1 MKKKF
6 WIPIAAAVLLA
17 VLFVPIPSKTHE
29 DGGTRE
35 YRALTYKIVEWNK
48 NQDGVSYD
56 KTRLYLFPRNFKSL
70 DELWEGE
77 ACNAQYRF
85 TADIIE
91 KSGNTVTAEPVTD
104 RYKNRVGERVSFSIG
119 SLDDI
124 GAEVG
129 TRVEVTYTGGVAESY
144 PTQVN
149 AVSWRLSGNMRDI
162 AYTDEW
168 LDMSTAKKTDSGY
181 DDVVIR
187 SVYADCFFAEPVD
200 PLSYEYKFNGVLS
213 EDWCI
218 GDKVRVAYENA
229 YTDEFFDGDRW
240 RIEADFTSVEP
251 SNYEF
256 DPIYYDKP
264 VIYLYPE
271 KETEVSVRL
280 TLDGRLTCTYPEYG
294 DGWKVTARPDG
305 TLTDESGQSY
315 NYLYWE
321 GETEAQYDLS
331 RGFSVRG
338 EDTAAF
344 LEDALSKLGLDRR
357 EANEFIVYW
366 LPLMQDNEYN
376 IISFQ
381 TDAYTDSAKL
391 DITPA
396 PDTLIRVFMAWKP
409 SDKYV
414 QIEEQELSAPERS
427 GFTAVEWGG
436 TKLG

>member
-1 MKKKF
+1 MKKKI

-35 YRALTYKIVEWNK
+35 YRALTYKIVDWNK

-56 KTRLYLFPRNFKSL
+56 RTRLYLFPRNFKSL
-70 DELWEGE
+70 DELWDTE
-77 ACNAQYRF
+77 ALSAEYSF
-85 TADIIE
+85 TAKIIE
-91 KSGNTVTAEPVTD
+91 KNGNTVTAEPVTD
-104 RYKNRVGERVSFSIG
+104 RDKNRVGERVSFSVG

-149 AVSWRLSGNMRDI
+149 AVSWKLSGNMRDI

-168 LDMSTAKKTDSGY
+168 LDMSTAEKTDGGY
-181 DDVVIR
+181 VDVVIQ
-187 SVYADCFFAEPVD
+187 SIYSDCFFAGPVY
-200 PLSYEYKFNGVLS
+200 PMPHEYRFIGVLS
-213 EDWCI
+213 EDWCV
-218 GDKVRVAYENA
+218 GDRVLVTYENA
-229 YTDEFFDGDRW
+229 YTGEDRW

-251 SNYEF
+251 SNLVL
-256 DPIYYDKP
+256 DPHVCYKP

-280 TLDGRLTCTYPEYG
+280 TLDGRLTCTYPEYS
-294 DGWKVTARPDG
+294 DGWNVTARPDG

-331 RGFSVRG
+331 RGFCVKG

-391 DITPA
+391 NITPA

-414 QIEEQELSAPERS
+414 QIEEQELRAPERS

>member
-1 MKKKF
+1 MKKKI
-6 WIPIAAAVLLA
+6 WIPIAAAVLVT
-17 VLFVPIPSKTHE
+17 VLFVPIPSKVHE

-35 YRALTYKIVEWNK
+35 YRALTYKIVDWNREE
-48 NQDGVSYD
+48 DGVSYD
-56 KTRLYLFPRNFKSL
+56 RTRLYLLPRNFKSL
-70 DELWEGE
+70 DELWEEE
-77 ACNAQYRF
+77 AICAEYSF
-85 TADIIE
+85 SAKIIE
-91 KSGNTVTAEPVTD
+91 KNGNTVTVEPLTE
-104 RYKNRVGERVSFSIG
+104 RGQSMVGERVSFDIS
-119 SLDDI
+119 SLEDI
-124 GAEVG
+124 GAGVDN
-129 TRVEVTYTGGVAESY
+129 RVEVTYTGGVAESY
-144 PTQVN
+144 PTQIK
-149 AVSWRLSGNMRDI
+149 AVSWELSENMRDT

-168 LDMSTAKKTDSGY
+168 LDMSTAEKTDDGY
-181 DDVVIR
+181 ADVVIQ
-187 SVYADCFFAEPVD
+187 SIYSDCFFAGPVY
-200 PLSYEYKFNGVLS
+200 PMPYEYKFNGVLS
-213 EDWCI
+213 EDWCV
-218 GDKVRVAYENA
+218 GDQVSVVYENA
-229 YTDEFFDGDRW
+229 YTDGDQW

-251 SNYEF
+251 SDLVLEPDMCY
-256 DPIYYDKP
+256 KP

-271 KETEVSVRL
+271 KETEVSVKL
-280 TLDGRLTCTYPEYG
+280 TLDGGLTCTYPEYG

-305 TLTDESGQSY
+305 TLTDDRGQSY

-331 RGFSVRG
+331 RGFCVKG
-338 EDTAAF
+338 EDTAVF

-414 QIEEQELSAPERS
+414 QIEEQELCAPERR
-427 GFTAVEWGG
+427 GFIAVEWGG

>member
-1 MKKKF
+1 MKKKI

-35 YRALTYKIVEWNK
+35 YRALTYKIVDWNK

-56 KTRLYLFPRNFKSL
+56 RTRLYLFPRNFKSL
-70 DELWEGE
+70 DELWDTE
-77 ACNAQYRF
+77 ALSAEYSF
-85 TADIIE
+85 TAKIIE
-91 KSGNTVTAEPVTD
+91 KNGNTVTAEPVTD
-104 RYKNRVGERVSFSIG
+104 RDKNRVGERVSFSID

-149 AVSWRLSGNMRDI
+149 AVSWKLSGNMRDI

-168 LDMSTAKKTDSGY
+168 LDMSTAEKTDGGY
-181 DDVVIR
+181 VDVVIR
-187 SVYADCFFAEPVD
+187 SVYSDCFFAGTVYPM
-200 PLSYEYKFNGVLS
+200 PYEYRFIGVLS
-213 EDWCI
+213 EDWCV
-218 GDKVRVAYENA
+218 GDRVLVTYENA
-229 YTDEFFDGDRW
+229 YTGGDRW

-251 SNYEF
+251 SNLVL
-256 DPIYYDKP
+256 DPHVCYKP

-305 TLTDESGQSY
+305 TLTDESRQSY

-331 RGFSVRG
+331 HGFCVRG

-344 LEDALSKLGLDRR
+344 LEDALSKLGLERR

-366 LPLMQDNEYN
+366 LPLMQNNEYN

-409 SDKYV
+409 SDKFV
-414 QIEEQELSAPERS
+414 QIEEQELSAPERR

>member
-1 MKKKF
+1 MKKKI

-35 YRALTYKIVEWNK
+35 YRALTYKIVDWNK

-56 KTRLYLFPRNFKSL
+56 KIRLYLFPRNFKSL
-70 DELWEGE
+70 DELWDTE
-77 ACNAQYRF
+77 ALSAEYSF
-85 TADIIE
+85 TAKIIE
-91 KSGNTVTAEPVTD
+91 KNGNTVTAEPVTD
-104 RYKNRVGERVSFSIG
+104 RDKNRVGERVSFDFST
-119 SLDDI
+119 LEDI

-149 AVSWRLSGNMRDI
+149 AVSWKLSGNMRDI

-168 LDMSTAKKTDSGY
+168 LDMSTAEKTDDGY
-181 DDVVIR
+181 VDVVIQ
-187 SVYADCFFAEPVD
+187 SVYSDCFFAGTVYPM
-200 PLSYEYKFNGVLS
+200 PYEYRFIGVLS
-213 EDWCI
+213 EDWCV
-218 GDKVRVAYENA
+218 GDQVLVTYENA
-229 YTDEFFDGDRW
+229 YTDGDRW
-240 RIEADFTSVEP
+240 RIEADFTSVE
-251 SNYEF
+251 SSDLVL
-256 DPIYYDKP
+256 DPYACYKP

-271 KETEVSVRL
+271 KETEVSVKL

-305 TLTDESGQSY
+305 TLTDERGQSY

-331 RGFSVRG
+331 RGFCVKG

-357 EANEFIVYW
+357 ESNEFIVYW

-391 DITPA
+391 DITPP

>member
-1 MKKKF
+1 MKKKI

-17 VLFVPIPSKTHE
+17 VLFVPIPSKAHE

-35 YRALTYKIVEWNK
+35 YRALTYKIVDWNK

-56 KTRLYLFPRNFKSL
+56 RTRLYLLPRNFKSL
-70 DELWEGE
+70 DELWEEE
-77 ACNAQYRF
+77 AICAEYSF
-85 TADIIE
+85 SAKIIE
-91 KSGNTVTAEPVTD
+91 KNGSTVTVEPLTE
-104 RYKNRVGERVSFSIG
+104 RGKSMVGERVSFDIS
-119 SLDDI
+119 SLEDI
-124 GAEVG
+124 GAGVDN
-129 TRVEVTYTGGVAESY
+129 RVEVTYTGGVAESY
-144 PTQVN
+144 PTQIK
-149 AVSWRLSGNMRDI
+149 AVSWELSKNMRDT

-168 LDMSTAKKTDSGY
+168 LDMNTAEKTDDGY
-181 DDVVIR
+181 VDVLIQ
-187 SVYADCFFAEPVD
+187 SIYSDCFFAGPVY
-200 PLSYEYKFNGVLS
+200 PMPYEYKFNGVLS
-213 EDWCI
+213 DDWCV
-218 GDKVRVAYENA
+218 GDQVSVSYENA
-229 YTDEFFDGDRW
+229 YTDGDQW
-240 RIEADFTSVEP
+240 RIEADFISVEP
-251 SNYEF
+251 SDFVLEPDVCY
-256 DPIYYDKP
+256 KP

-271 KETEVSVRL
+271 KETEVSVKL

-305 TLTDESGQSY
+305 TLADERGQSY

-321 GETEAQYDLS
+321 GKTSAQYDLS
-331 RGFSVRG
+331 RGFCVKG
-338 EDTAAF
+338 EDTAVF

-414 QIEEQELSAPERS
+414 QTEEQELCAPERC